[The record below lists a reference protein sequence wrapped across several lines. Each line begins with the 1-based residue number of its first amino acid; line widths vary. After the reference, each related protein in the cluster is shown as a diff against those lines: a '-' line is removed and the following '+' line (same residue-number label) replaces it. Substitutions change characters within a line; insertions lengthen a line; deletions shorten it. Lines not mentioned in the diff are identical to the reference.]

1 MKAHQVILK
10 LMLCTLLAACNLSNN
25 NNKNMKETD
34 SSTDKIALSKL
45 NEQFIKNYI
54 TGDVKAHNEIIHKD
68 FVCIEN
74 NGSIIGREEYL
85 KNWATDYKNS
95 RVDSFTY
102 TDEFIRVFG
111 NTALVRSASV
121 YTKMKDG
128 QPVKGYSVYTDTY
141 IKENGR
147 WYCVQAQMTPVQ

>member
-1 MKAHQVILK
+1 
-10 LMLCTLLAACNLSNN
+10 
-25 NNKNMKETD
+25 MKEMD

-45 NEQFIKNYI
+45 NARFIKNYI

-95 RVDSFTY
+95 RVESFTY
-102 TDEFIRVFG
+102 TNEFIRIFG

-128 QPVKGYSVYTDTY
+128 QPVNGYSVYTDTY